1 MAIPK
6 KKRRTIIV
14 NKTEYYWRKESNIC
28 LYIETGKNP
37 NFIIKVFFHDEYFA
51 LPGVVRTVINYIL
64 SNNLYTRPLIII
76 ENGNELFKT
85 ELERQQQKRKEEDE
99 ERRIKWKQEAE
110 KSKQERI
117 RDGWDEYRSAKKCIT
132 EKNYFEAIRHLLY
145 SIRIDLSKK
154 ERWSLLENC
163 IPEDIKD
170 AMLLN
175 QRAFYYRILSKYEEE
190 YKSYC
195 RKAAFNDIEEAL
207 KLDPNCA
214 IAYGTLAELL
224 FDEKDLDGF
233 YYNWEIALQKGMTEQ
248 IDGWIAFDLKEEEE
262 FIRISKKYLE

>member
-6 KKRRTIIV
+6 KKCRTIIV
-14 NKTEYYWRKESNIC
+14 NNTKYYWRKESNIC
-28 LYIETGKNP
+28 LYIETGRTP
-37 NFIIKVFFHDEYFA
+37 NFIIKAFFHEEYFA
-51 LPGVVRTVINYIL
+51 VPGVVGAVINYTL
-64 SNNLYTRPLIII
+64 NNELYKKPLIVI

-85 ELERQQQKRKEEDE
+85 ELERQQQKRKKEDK
-99 ERRIKWKQEAE
+99 ERKIKWEQKAE
-110 KSKQERI
+110 VSKQERI
-117 RDGWDEYRSAKKCIT
+117 RDGWDEYRSAKKCIA
-132 EKNYFEAIRHLLY
+132 EKNYFEAILHLLY

-170 AMLLN
+170 AVLLN
-175 QRAFYYRILSKYEEE
+175 ERACYYRRLSKYEEE

-233 YYNWEIALQKGMTEQ
+233 YYNWEIALQKGMTQQ
-248 IDGWIAFDLKEEEE
+248 IDGWIAFDLKEAEE